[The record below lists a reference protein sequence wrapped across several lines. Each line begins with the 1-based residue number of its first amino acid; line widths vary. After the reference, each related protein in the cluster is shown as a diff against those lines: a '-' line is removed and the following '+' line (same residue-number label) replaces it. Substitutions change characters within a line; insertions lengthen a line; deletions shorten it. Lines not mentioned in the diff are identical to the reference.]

1 MGTAYTVKL
10 AGCGRPAPGDL
21 ESLRE
26 AVEGVLRSVQQ
37 AMSVY
42 LPDSELSRFNRHE
55 DGSPFRMSAETF
67 HVFRRAIQIGEE
79 SGGAFD
85 ITVGPMV
92 SLYGFGPDP
101 FRVDLPSDEELAGL
115 RSFVGYQKLE
125 LDSTA
130 GAIRKRHSKVWCDL
144 SAIAK
149 GYGADRVAAVLDRRG
164 VADYMVEVGGEVRV
178 RGCNL
183 DGKPWRI
190 AIERPAADDV
200 EIHRVVPLIDQAIAT
215 TGDYRVFYI
224 RDGKRIS
231 HTIDP
236 RTGRPVGHSLASVTV
251 IADDCESA
259 DAWATALMVLGAEE
273 GGALAERRR
282 MAALF
287 LIRGEDGRIEERAT
301 AAFPGS
307 G

>member
-1 MGTAYTVKL
+1 MGTAYTVKY
-10 AGCGRPAPGDL
+10 AGRGRPVPGDL
-21 ESLRE
+21 ESLQE
-26 AVEGVLRSVQQ
+26 AVEGALRSVQQ
-37 AMSVY
+37 GMSVY

-55 DGSPFRMSAETF
+55 DGSPFPMSAETF

-85 ITVGPMV
+85 ITVGPIV
-92 SLYGFGPDP
+92 NLYGFGPDP
-101 FRVDLPSDEELAGL
+101 FRVNLPSEEELVAL
-115 RSFVGYQKLE
+115 RPSIGYQKLE
-125 LDSTA
+125 LDSAA
-130 GAIRKRHSKVWCDL
+130 GTIRKRHSKVRCDL

-164 VADYMVEVGGEVRV
+164 MGDYMVEVGGEVRV

-183 DGKPWRI
+183 EGQPWRI
-190 AIERPAADDV
+190 AIERPVADDV

-251 IADDCESA
+251 IADDGESA

-273 GGALAERRR
+273 GGALAERRK

-287 LIRGEDGRIEERAT
+287 LSRGEDGRILERAT
-301 AAFPGS
+301 AAFPG
-307 G
+307 